1 MIVHCAILSY
11 LSMHPGRGC
20 SHGGMRGWGRR
31 MGWHPCGPL
40 RHKKRSICPPQFD
53 AVICHASNNLGV
65 WHRRGLFKLLQDEL
79 LMNFSTIQFWQYFL
93 SCLYLIFSKLV
104 FCSAGIKIWSVGSC
118 FFVNLCSVYVFFLV
132 KTQSFWY
139 VLCVQLI
146 LDNWQ
151 LSFPR
156 SKAC

>member
-1 MIVHCAILSY
+1 MIVYCAILSY
-11 LSMHPGRGC
+11 LGMHTRWGC
-20 SHGGMRGWGRR
+20 SRWGVRGWGCR
-31 MGWHPCGPL
+31 MHPSSPL
-40 RHKKRSICPPQFD
+40 WHKKSSVCPPQFD

-118 FFVNLCSVYVFFLV
+118 FFVNLCTVYVFFSLKRRV
-132 KTQSFWY
+132 FDMCCVSSWY
-139 VLCVQLI
+139 STT
-146 LDNWQ
+146 DN
-151 LSFPR
+151 
-156 SKAC
+156 

>member
-1 MIVHCAILSY
+1 MIVYCAILSY

-31 MGWHPCGPL
+31 MGWYPCGPL

-79 LMNFSTIQFWQYFL
+79 FMNISALFNFDN
-93 SCLYLIFSKLV
+93 IFSL
-104 FCSAGIKIWSVGSC
+104 A
-118 FFVNLCSVYVFFLV
+118 VYIF
-132 KTQSFWY
+132 
-139 VLCVQLI
+139 
-146 LDNWQ
+146 
-151 LSFPR
+151 
-156 SKAC
+156 